1 MVSSAV
7 FSWLLLCL
15 LTATTTAVTIQPK
28 CSFPAIYNFGDSNS
42 DTGGISAAFEP
53 IRDPYGQGFF
63 HRPAGRDSDG
73 RLTID
78 FIGNSLQKKKQ
89 SLKNSTLIQ

>member
-7 FSWLLLCL
+7 FSWLLF
-15 LTATTTAVTIQPK
+15 TVTTAVSVQPT
-28 CSFPAIYNFGDSNS
+28 CTFPAIYNFGDSNS

-78 FIGNSLQKKKQ
+78 FIGKK
-89 SLKNSTLIQ
+89 LAEKNRASKTKP